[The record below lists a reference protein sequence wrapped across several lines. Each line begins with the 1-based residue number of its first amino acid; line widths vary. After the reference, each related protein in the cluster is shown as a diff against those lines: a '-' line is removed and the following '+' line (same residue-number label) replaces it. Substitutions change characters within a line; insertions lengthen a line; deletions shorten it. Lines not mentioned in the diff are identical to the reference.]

1 MNATIIKKA
10 LVNSGAIVTLV
21 STTGGWTTYLD
32 SEGKEKKI
40 RNSGIRDLTE
50 MEQGMFGGKE
60 AKAPTKK
67 ADKKEAAPAPK
78 AKKGRD
84 PVSARPETD
93 DVLSP
98 DGSEFVSK
106 DKLVKPDYGRYV
118 KHDTKSPS
126 GRKALDIG
134 DEAAAI
140 LRGQAIEDCY
150 FIVAKNLAKANNG
163 STDEADVA
171 KIEAELK
178 DKYKHLNVGMQR
190 MNLGNRLRKA
200 MGTYGNLNAHTKQR
214 KTDVEPGPNE
224 YVPTEAELAEDEANG
239 GVKYGKRA
247 GEILKRATDPR
258 SV

>member
-1 MNATIIKKA
+1 MTIKKA
-10 LVNSGAIVTLV
+10 LNNSGAIVTFV
-21 STTGGWTTYLD
+21 SATGGWTTYLD
-32 SEGKEKKI
+32 SDGNVKKI

-50 MEQGMFGGKE
+50 NEQKMFGGKP
-60 AKAPTKK
+60 AAVPKAPKVK
-67 ADKKEAAPAPK
+67 ANKPAAAPKP
-78 AKKGRD
+78 AKVQSVKRAAEEGGD
-84 PVSARPETD
+84 HTTPIAQ
-93 DVLSP
+93 
-98 DGSEFVSK
+98 
-106 DKLVKPDYGRYV
+106 KLVQPDYGRYV

-163 STDEADVA
+163 STDEAEVA
-171 KIEAELK
+171 TIEAELK

-214 KTDVEPGPNE
+214 KTDVEPGPDE
-224 YVPTEAELAEDEANG
+224 YVPTEAELAEDAANG
-239 GVKYGKRA
+239 YVKYGKRP
-247 GEILKRATDPR
+247 GETLKRATDPR
-258 SV
+258 TIT